1 MNFVHQQYI
10 DHYNNWLSNLNQNDE
25 NTPPDRLSRSTT
37 STSEAVLSTSK
48 SNSASTTLT
57 SEPEPV
63 PSTSNLPPSTIGL
76 GQKHQLK
83 KINYD
88 EVKVF
93 ENDQLILYV
102 KKSLHQRQKRFRLQD
117 SLFLIKVQVKNETQK
132 PLLKDLVK
140 VLEEAFTFILSNIRS
155 FFDPEDHN
163 FAYLTLYQEPMVNG
177 LNTGAS
183 IIYNILTFNK
193 FVFTTN

>member
-10 DHYNNWLSNLNQNDE
+10 DHYNNWLSNLNQNDNATNSDKNNSPE
-25 NTPPDRLSRSTT
+25 RLGVSTESTSEAVPSTSKIISGSTT
-37 STSEAVLSTSK
+37 STSE
-48 SNSASTTLT
+48 
-57 SEPEPV
+57 PI
-63 PSTSNLPPSTIGL
+63 PSTSNLLPSTIGL
-76 GQKHQLK
+76 GQKHPLK

-183 IIYNILTFNK
+183 IIITF
-193 FVFTTN
+193 